1 MCLHSIKLYKCSVL
15 ELTLVLNELVEE
27 TGFPRPST
35 ANHQELKQ
43 EVCKHKKGGRDQ
55 CNANINGEPAALCTS
70 ILRDNP
76 SS

>member
-1 MCLHSIKLYKCSVL
+1 MTDIKYIVSQ
-15 ELTLVLNELVEE
+15 LTLVLNELVEE

-43 EVCKHKKGGRDQ
+43 EVWKHRRGGKDQ
-55 CNANINGEPAALCTS
+55 WNTNISGESAALRTS

-76 SS
+76 SP